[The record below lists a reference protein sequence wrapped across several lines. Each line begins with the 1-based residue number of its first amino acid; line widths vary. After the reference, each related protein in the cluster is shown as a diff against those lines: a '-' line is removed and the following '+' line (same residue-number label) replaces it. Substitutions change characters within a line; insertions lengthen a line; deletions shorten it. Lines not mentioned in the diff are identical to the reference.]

1 MLKSTFKAVLCAAF
15 FLMTACGKQSPGGD
29 ERAALPLDTLV
40 LPTLESSEGIHPSIA
55 VLQDVHNPFKS
66 AVAGDDVKWPIAGW
80 AEAEPTTRTAAR
92 FYFWA
97 TYLAKGPDGARQFQ
111 VARALAALS
120 TLESVDEATRTKYKL
135 AAIAAY
141 QAILD
146 YFPDSLDYDAQG
158 NPYRVAPGAYTE
170 ILNLGGKPQGNWIIL
185 PGFGGGITVVP
196 G

>member
-1 MLKSTFKAVLCAAF
+1 MLKSTFKALLCAS
-15 FLMTACGKQSPGGD
+15 LVITTACGKQSPGGD
-29 ERAALPLDTLV
+29 ERTPVALSTLP
-40 LPTLESSEGIHPSIA
+40 LPTLDASEGIYPSLA
-55 VLQDVHNPFKS
+55 VLKDVHNPFKS
-66 AVAGDDVKWPIAGW
+66 AIAGDDIKWPVAGW
-80 AEAEPTTRTAAR
+80 AEADPTTRTAAR

-97 TYLAKGPDGARQFQ
+97 TYLAKGPDGSRQFQ
-111 VARALAALS
+111 VGRALAALS
-120 TLESVDEATRTKYKL
+120 TLESVDEAARAKYKV

-158 NPYRVAPGAYTE
+158 NPYRVAPGAYIE